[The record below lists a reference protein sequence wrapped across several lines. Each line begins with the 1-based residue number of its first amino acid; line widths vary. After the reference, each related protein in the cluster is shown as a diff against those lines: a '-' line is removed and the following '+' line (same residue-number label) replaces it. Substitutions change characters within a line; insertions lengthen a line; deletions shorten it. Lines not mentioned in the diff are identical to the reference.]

1 MNGIVNVHTGQPLGL
16 TTSSNTA
23 ANYGSALR
31 PNYTGATV
39 MTPGPID
46 QKLNNYFNLNA
57 FSLPNPY
64 TLGNSGRL
72 LPYLRGPGAVNLD
85 FSVYKNIPIRERL
98 HMQFR
103 AEAFNILNH
112 PQFDVPN
119 TVIGSTQA
127 GIISA
132 QVNRPRDIQLALKL
146 LF

>member
-1 MNGIVNVHTGQPLGL
+1 
-16 TTSSNTA
+16 
-23 ANYGSALR
+23 
-31 PNYTGATV
+31 
-39 MTPGPID
+39 MTPGPIE
-46 QKLNNYFNLNA
+46 QNLNNYFNVSA
-57 FSLPNPY
+57 FSLPAPY

-72 LPYLRGPGAVNLD
+72 LPYLRGPGAASLD
-85 FSVYKNIPIRERL
+85 LSLYNIPIHERL
-98 HMQFR
+98 HLQFR

>member
-1 MNGIVNVHTGQPLGL
+1 
-16 TTSSNTA
+16 
-23 ANYGSALR
+23 
-31 PNYTGATV
+31 
-39 MTPGPID
+39 MTPGTIE
-46 QKLNNYFNLNA
+46 QKLNNYFNVNA
-57 FSLPNPY
+57 FSLPAPY

-72 LPYLRGPGAVNLD
+72 LPYLRGPGAANLD
-85 FSVYKNIPIRERL
+85 LSLYKNIPIRERL